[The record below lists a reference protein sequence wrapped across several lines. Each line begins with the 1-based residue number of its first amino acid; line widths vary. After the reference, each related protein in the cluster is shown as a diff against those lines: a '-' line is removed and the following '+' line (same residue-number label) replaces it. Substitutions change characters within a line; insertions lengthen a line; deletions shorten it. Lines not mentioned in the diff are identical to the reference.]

1 MLPIGETWMEWR
13 DSSDLINAEDHLR
26 ILRVV
31 DSDEGSLA
39 ITHHPDL
46 GGLGIWLPGEAPELS
61 SGLSIS
67 IRGTRIK
74 LAEASSD
81 LAESQNIRGVIAI
94 EKPEELVVMIVPLGE
109 GPSSLD

>member
-1 MLPIGETWMEWR
+1 M
-13 DSSDLINAEDHLR
+13 
-26 ILRVV
+26 

-81 LAESQNIRGVIAI
+81 LVESQNIRGVIAV